1 MADSDNNEIRKRLKK
16 GKLSEVAEI
25 YIAHCAEDEKFPNMA
40 GFCRFC
46 HMGQSELDEIGQR
59 FPIEYENLCS
69 VLEDEALNSRIAAAI
84 INPYMK
90 RYLGYGEEKKSSDE
104 PVTVYFEHDIMKDG
118 K

>member
-1 MADSDNNEIRKRLKK
+1 MEDSENKDIRKKLKK

-25 YIAHCAEDEKFPNMA
+25 YVAHCTDEKKFPNMA

-46 HMGQSELDEIGQR
+46 HMGQSELDELGKK
-59 FPIEYENLCS
+59 FPGEFDALCS
-69 VLEDEALNSRIAAAI
+69 VFEDEALNSDVAVTLVGS
-84 INPYMK
+84 YMK
-90 RYLGYGEEKKSSDE
+90 RYLGYGDEKKSSDE